1 MAENKPTS
9 KITHIIFDLD
19 GLILGELEKLVQ
31 SFIKMF
37 FFFIGMVIT
46 VASSL
51 NLGTKLARY

>member
-1 MAENKPTS
+1 MQLGETMAENKPTS

-37 FFFIGMVIT
+37 FF
-46 VASSL
+46 SSVW
-51 NLGTKLARY
+51 